1 MEIYKLVFE
10 TVIET
15 NPVGV
20 VGIFALGAAFHFC
33 ATVAVTKLLQRRAK
47 KQVKETARVGRL
59 RATRS
64 WDAT

>member
-20 VGIFALGAAFHFC
+20 VGIFGLGAAFHFC
-33 ATVAVTKLLQRRAK
+33 LTVAVTKLLQRRAK

-59 RATRS
+59 RAKRS
-64 WDAT
+64 WDAA